1 MHGIV
6 HVGESRGKR
15 HLFPQQAILL
25 KPMDAQRRRKQA
37 IWASKG
43 LTPNGDQKQQL
54 YIVLFPH

>member
-43 LTPNGDQKQQL
+43 LTPNGDRK
-54 YIVLFPH
+54 YTTVYV